1 VERDDPD
8 VVGLGLREPEQ
19 SMRELLDLEPAL
31 LDEEQPVVLGRSRLE
46 VGEQE
51 VDEAEHPEERVV
63 DFVRD
68 PADELSERAEAGR
81 LEEGFCFGGSWIR
94 AEKRRSGCGWL
105 HRCVYRK
112 ESPAAEAV
120 RDAA

>member
-1 VERDDPD
+1 
-8 VVGLGLREPEQ
+8 
-19 SMRELLDLEPAL
+19 MRELLDLEPAL

-68 PADELSERAEAGR
+68 PTDELPERAEAGR
-81 LEEGFCFGGSWIR
+81 LEEGF
-94 AEKRRSGCGWL
+94 
-105 HRCVYRK
+105 
-112 ESPAAEAV
+112 
-120 RDAA
+120 